1 MKSIFHTSF
10 SFLEG
15 TRRHG
20 RTSNISEGI
29 EVSNS
34 SYFLLIS
41 RKVCVESGYIF
52 GLNEEKNISWF
63 LGLMNSYLRST
74 RSGAPHPIDQPL
86 RRMQNSLKSSPLSY
100 AGKSDEVLITLF
112 QHGEKGVYKI
122 LVERY
127 QERVRNLIYSIFH
140 DSEIVDD
147 LAQEVFIKAYEA
159 LPTFRLDSSFYT
171 WIYRI
176 TVNKSRDEM
185 RRRKVRRFLS
195 FQTLT
200 DEANKE
206 FTAKLSVPPEDR
218 DAKEIVAL
226 GLQALPE
233 KFRSAIIL
241 KDIDGLSYEE
251 IADVLQCELGTVKSR
266 LSRARAMLRKVL
278 QPLLEE
284 K

>member
-1 MKSIFHTSF
+1 
-10 SFLEG
+10 
-15 TRRHG
+15 
-20 RTSNISEGI
+20 
-29 EVSNS
+29 
-34 SYFLLIS
+34 
-41 RKVCVESGYIF
+41 
-52 GLNEEKNISWF
+52 
-63 LGLMNSYLRST
+63 
-74 RSGAPHPIDQPL
+74 
-86 RRMQNSLKSSPLSY
+86 MQNVLKSSPAAY
-100 AGKSDEVLITLF
+100 AEKSDEVLITLF
-112 QHGEKGVYKI
+112 QHGEKEVYRI

-147 LAQEVFIKAYEA
+147 LAQEIFIKAYEA
-159 LPTFRLDSSFYT
+159 LPSFRLDSSFYT

-195 FQTLT
+195 FQTLI

-206 FTAKLSVPPEDR
+206 LTAKLSVPPEER
-218 DAKEIVAL
+218 DAKEIVSL

-241 KDIDGLSYEE
+241 KDIEGMSYEE
-251 IADVLQCELGTVKSR
+251 IARVLQCELGTVKSR
-266 LSRARAMLRKVL
+266 LSRARSMLRKVL

-284 K
+284 EHIR

>member
-1 MKSIFHTSF
+1 
-10 SFLEG
+10 
-15 TRRHG
+15 
-20 RTSNISEGI
+20 
-29 EVSNS
+29 VD
-34 SYFLLIS
+34 
-41 RKVCVESGYIF
+41 SGYAFRLSAGKTSGWPF
-52 GLNEEKNISWF
+52 GWASVEHD
-63 LGLMNSYLRST
+63 
-74 RSGAPHPIDQPL
+74 SGQTADSQVQDHPLKQV
-86 RRMQNSLKSSPLSY
+86 QNSLKQPPASY
-100 AGKSDEVLITLF
+100 AEKSDEVLITLF
-112 QHGEKGVYKI
+112 QRGEKEVYRI

-140 DSEIVDD
+140 DSGMVDD
-147 LAQEVFIKAYEA
+147 LAQEIFIKAYEA

-195 FQTLT
+195 FQTLV

-206 FTAKLSVPPEDR
+206 LVAKLSVPPEER
-218 DAKEIVAL
+218 DAKEIVSL

-241 KDIDGLSYEE
+241 KDIEGLSYEE
-251 IADVLQCELGTVKSR
+251 IAEILQCELGTVKSR
-266 LSRARAMLRKVL
+266 LSRARTMLRKIL

>member
-1 MKSIFHTSF
+1 
-10 SFLEG
+10 
-15 TRRHG
+15 
-20 RTSNISEGI
+20 
-29 EVSNS
+29 
-34 SYFLLIS
+34 
-41 RKVCVESGYIF
+41 VESGYTF
-52 GLNEEKNISWF
+52 GLNTTKNNVWF
-63 LGLMNSYLRST
+63 LGLVDAYLGSRRPT
-74 RSGAPHPIDQPL
+74 APQSADQSL
-86 RRMQNSLKSSPLSY
+86 RRMQSSLKSSSY
-100 AGKSDEVLITLF
+100 TEKSDEVLITLF
-112 QHGEKGVYKI
+112 QHGERDVYKI

-140 DSEIVDD
+140 DSGMVDD
-147 LAQEVFIKAYEA
+147 LAQEIFIKAYEA

-195 FQTLT
+195 FQTLI

-206 FTAKLSVPPEDR
+206 LTAKLSVPPEER
-218 DAKEIVAL
+218 DAKEIVTL

-241 KDIDGLSYEE
+241 KDIEGLSYEE
-251 IADVLQCELGTVKSR
+251 IAEVLQCELGTVKSR
-266 LSRARAMLRKVL
+266 LSRARSMLRKIL
-278 QPLLEE
+278 RPLLEE

>member
-1 MKSIFHTSF
+1 
-10 SFLEG
+10 
-15 TRRHG
+15 
-20 RTSNISEGI
+20 
-29 EVSNS
+29 
-34 SYFLLIS
+34 
-41 RKVCVESGYIF
+41 VESGYAFRLSAEKSSGWPF
-52 GLNEEKNISWF
+52 GWACSNLD
-63 LGLMNSYLRST
+63 
-74 RSGAPHPIDQPL
+74 SGRAIETQVKDYPL
-86 RRMQNSLKSSPLSY
+86 RRMQNSLRPSPASY
-100 AGKSDEVLITLF
+100 AEKSDEVLITLF
-112 QHGEKGVYKI
+112 QRGEKEVYKI

-140 DSEIVDD
+140 DSGMVDD
-147 LAQEVFIKAYEA
+147 LAQEIFIKAYEA

-185 RRRKVRRFLS
+185 RRRKIRRFLS
-195 FQTLT
+195 FQTLV

-206 FTAKLSVPPEDR
+206 LVAKLSVPPEER
-218 DAKEIVAL
+218 DAKEIVGL

-241 KDIDGLSYEE
+241 KDIEGLSYEE
-251 IADVLQCELGTVKSR
+251 IAAILQCELGTVKSR
-266 LSRARAMLRKVL
+266 LSRARSMLRKIL

>member
-1 MKSIFHTSF
+1 M
-10 SFLEG
+10 
-15 TRRHG
+15 
-20 RTSNISEGI
+20 
-29 EVSNS
+29 
-34 SYFLLIS
+34 
-41 RKVCVESGYIF
+41 ESGYAFRLSAEKSNGWPI
-52 GLNEEKNISWF
+52 GLTSVRVDSARATESKVKD
-63 LGLMNSYLRST
+63 
-74 RSGAPHPIDQPL
+74 HPL
-86 RRMQNSLKSSPLSY
+86 RRMQDSLKPSHASY
-100 AGKSDEVLITLF
+100 AEKSDEVLITLF
-112 QHGEKGVYKI
+112 QHGEKEVYRI

-140 DSEIVDD
+140 DSGMVDD
-147 LAQEVFIKAYEA
+147 LAQEIFIKAYEA

-195 FQTLT
+195 FQTLV

-206 FTAKLSVPPEDR
+206 LVTKLSVAPEER
-218 DAKEIVAL
+218 DAQEIVAL

-241 KDIDGLSYEE
+241 KDIEGLSYEE
-251 IADVLQCELGTVKSR
+251 IADILQCELGTVKSR
-266 LSRARAMLRKVL
+266 LSRARSMLRKIL

>member
-1 MKSIFHTSF
+1 
-10 SFLEG
+10 
-15 TRRHG
+15 
-20 RTSNISEGI
+20 
-29 EVSNS
+29 
-34 SYFLLIS
+34 
-41 RKVCVESGYIF
+41 
-52 GLNEEKNISWF
+52 
-63 LGLMNSYLRST
+63 
-74 RSGAPHPIDQPL
+74 
-86 RRMQNSLKSSPLSY
+86 
-100 AGKSDEVLITLF
+100 
-112 QHGEKGVYKI
+112 
-122 LVERY
+122 
-127 QERVRNLIYSIFH
+127 
-140 DSEIVDD
+140 
-147 LAQEVFIKAYEA
+147 
-159 LPTFRLDSSFYT
+159 
-171 WIYRI
+171 
-176 TVNKSRDEM
+176 VNKSRDEM

-206 FTAKLSVPPEDR
+206 LTAKLSVPPEDR

>member
-1 MKSIFHTSF
+1 M
-10 SFLEG
+10 
-15 TRRHG
+15 
-20 RTSNISEGI
+20 
-29 EVSNS
+29 
-34 SYFLLIS
+34 
-41 RKVCVESGYIF
+41 ESGYIF
-52 GLNEEKNISWF
+52 GLNEEKNITWF
-63 LGLMNSYLRST
+63 LGLVNSYPTST

-86 RRMQNSLKSSPLSY
+86 RRMQNSLKSSPSSY
-100 AGKSDEVLITLF
+100 GGKSDEVLITLF

-206 FTAKLSVPPEDR
+206 FTAKLSVPPEEC

-266 LSRARAMLRKVL
+266 LSRARSMLRKVL

>member
-1 MKSIFHTSF
+1 
-10 SFLEG
+10 
-15 TRRHG
+15 
-20 RTSNISEGI
+20 
-29 EVSNS
+29 
-34 SYFLLIS
+34 
-41 RKVCVESGYIF
+41 VESGYIF
-52 GLNEEKNISWF
+52 GLSEEKNNGWF
-63 LGLMNSYLRST
+63 LGLVHPYLSSRRSIVLQ
-74 RSGAPHPIDQPL
+74 PKDHPL
-86 RRMQNSLKSSPLSY
+86 GRMQDSRESSPSSY
-100 AGKSDEVLITLF
+100 AQKSDEVLITLF

-127 QERVRNLIYSIFH
+127 QERIRGLIFAIFH
-140 DSEIVDD
+140 DSEMVDD

-159 LPTFRLDSSFYT
+159 LPSFRLDSSFYT

-176 TVNKSRDEM
+176 AVNKSRDEM

-195 FQTLT
+195 FQTLV

-206 FTAKLSVPPEDR
+206 LTAKLSVPPEER
-218 DAKEIVAL
+218 DAKEIVGL

-251 IADVLQCELGTVKSR
+251 MAEVLQCELGTVKSR
-266 LSRARAMLRKVL
+266 LSRARSMLRKVL
-278 QPLLEE
+278 RPLLEE

>member
-1 MKSIFHTSF
+1 M
-10 SFLEG
+10 
-15 TRRHG
+15 
-20 RTSNISEGI
+20 
-29 EVSNS
+29 
-34 SYFLLIS
+34 
-41 RKVCVESGYIF
+41 ESGYTF
-52 GLNEEKNISWF
+52 RLSADNDNVWF
-63 LGLMNSYLRST
+63 LGLVDALPKLLKSNVPQSTDRS
-74 RSGAPHPIDQPL
+74 L
-86 RRMQNSLKSSPLSY
+86 RRMQNSPRMSPSSY
-100 AGKSDEVLITLF
+100 AEKSDEVLITLF
-112 QHGEKGVYKI
+112 QHGEREVYRI

-127 QERVRNLIYSIFH
+127 QERIRNLIFSIFH
-140 DSEIVDD
+140 DSGIVDD
-147 LAQEVFIKAYEA
+147 LAQEIFIKAYEA
-159 LPTFRLDSSFYT
+159 LQGFRLDSSFYT

-176 TVNKSRDEM
+176 AVNKSRDEM

-195 FQTLT
+195 FQTLV

-206 FTAKLSVPPEDR
+206 LTAKLSVPPEER

-251 IADVLQCELGTVKSR
+251 IADILQCELGTVKSR

>member
-1 MKSIFHTSF
+1 M
-10 SFLEG
+10 
-15 TRRHG
+15 
-20 RTSNISEGI
+20 
-29 EVSNS
+29 
-34 SYFLLIS
+34 
-41 RKVCVESGYIF
+41 ESGYTF
-52 GLNEEKNISWF
+52 RLRAEKNNTWF
-63 LGLMNSYLRST
+63 LGLVDSYLKSM
-74 RSGAPHPIDQPL
+74 RSGASHPIDQPL
-86 RRMQNSLKSSPLSY
+86 RRMQSLLNSSPSSY

-112 QHGEKGVYKI
+112 QHGEKGVYRI

-140 DSEIVDD
+140 ESEIVDD
-147 LAQEVFIKAYEA
+147 LAQEIFIKAYEA

-171 WIYRI
+171 WLYRI

-206 FTAKLSVPPEDR
+206 LTAKLSVPPEER

-266 LSRARAMLRKVL
+266 LSRARSMLRKVL